1 MKTKE
6 IKELSVYNQKG
17 KAISKYSLDEKVFD
31 GKVSHSLMHQ
41 AVVTYLANQRIGS
54 AKTKKRG
61 EVSGGGTKP
70 WRQKGTGRAR
80 VGSIRSPLWRGGGVT
95 FGPAPRDYRK
105 KFPQRMKILA
115 LKSALNAKVNDN
127 ELLILDQ
134 LNQESKKTKDFV
146 AILRSLKI
154 SQAKIR
160 LVADSFSEEIKL
172 ATRNLPNVELS
183 RGQDLTTYT
192 AIDCEK
198 ILFEK
203 ESLLKLEEKVK
214 KWL

>member
-1 MKTKE
+1 
-6 IKELSVYNQKG
+6 
-17 KAISKYSLDEKVFD
+17 
-31 GKVSHSLMHQ
+31 
-41 AVVTYLANQRIGS
+41 
-54 AKTKKRG
+54 
-61 EVSGGGTKP
+61 
-70 WRQKGTGRAR
+70 
-80 VGSIRSPLWRGGGVT
+80 
-95 FGPAPRDYRK
+95 
-105 KFPQRMKILA
+105 MKILA

-127 ELLILDQ
+127 ELLVLEA
-134 LNQESKKTKDFV
+134 LNLESKKTRDFL

-183 RGQDLTTYT
+183 RFQDLTTYT
-192 AIDCEK
+192 ALDCEK

>member
-1 MKTKE
+1 MKEKE
-6 IKELSVYNQKG
+6 INIYNQKG
-17 KAISKYSLDEKVFD
+17 KAIAKYSLDPKVFD
-31 GKVSHSLMHQ
+31 GKVSHPLMHQ

-61 EVSGGGTKP
+61 EVSGGGIKP

-80 VGSIRSPLWRGGGVT
+80 VGSIRSPLWRGGGTV
-95 FGPAPRDYRK
+95 FGPEPRDYRK
-105 KFPQRMKILA
+105 KFPQRMKLLA
-115 LKSALNAKVNDN
+115 LKSALNAKVNDE
-127 ELLILDQ
+127 ELVILDQ
-134 LNQESKKTKDFV
+134 VILESKKTKDFV
-146 AILRSLKI
+146 AILRSLNI

-160 LVADSFSEEIKL
+160 LVGDDFTEEVKL

-183 RGQDLTTYT
+183 RTQDLTTYT

-198 ILFEK
+198 ILVIK
-203 ESLLKLEEKVK
+203 ESLLKLEEKLK